1 MAAINILTARKNEK
15 KRKPAESYDEIRKRK
30 NEAFRQRKLPLGR
43 TLSEESVTDIL
54 KEAQNMGC
62 NALFDLGAG
71 EGLILNQ
78 AKDLG
83 FSVVGG
89 IEIDES
95 LANKNDD
102 IFNTSFADFNQE
114 IAWENRLKEGLKK
127 STNESSAA
135 ANPAKTL
142 FYIYEGGLWEPQ
154 WCLDAIGVIKQLANT
169 DDLIC
174 LITHAGT
181 VSVKASSWD
190 IDQWEENLQS
200 WCFLLG
206 ILPVYGKKQP
216 DTQKEVQTAY
226 LFQVTTL
233 RF

>member
-1 MAAINILTARKNEK
+1 MAAINMPPVRKNPN
-15 KRKPAESYDEIRKRK
+15 KRKPAEDYAVIRERK
-30 NEAFRQRKLPLGR
+30 NKAFRRRKLQLGR
-43 TLSEESVTDIL
+43 TLSEKSVSDIL

-114 IAWENRLKEGLKK
+114 IAWGNRLKSIE
-127 STNESSAA
+127 EPSAA

-154 WCLDAIGVIKQLANT
+154 WCLDAIKVIQKLAKPG
-169 DDLIC
+169 DLIC
-174 LITHAGT
+174 VITHNGT
-181 VSVKASSWD
+181 ISIKDNSWD
-190 IDQWEENLQS
+190 IDDWLENIQFCQQLS
-200 WCFLLG
+200 EME
-206 ILPVYGKKQP
+206 VYGKEQNAQR
-216 DTQKEVQTAY
+216 DVHIAY
-226 LFQVTTL
+226 LFQVLTL